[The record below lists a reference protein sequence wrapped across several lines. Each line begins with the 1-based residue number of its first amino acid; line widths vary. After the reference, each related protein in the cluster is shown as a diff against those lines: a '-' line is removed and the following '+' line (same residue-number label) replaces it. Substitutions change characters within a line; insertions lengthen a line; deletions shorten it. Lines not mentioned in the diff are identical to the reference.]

1 MQINLN
7 TYLLKRCIGKRYER
21 LRYEDKNSII
31 RLFPFI
37 IATVIINLNLNSGGK
52 VMNFKKVGEQIA
64 ALRKAKGLTQSELGE
79 RIGVSFQAV
88 SKWERGETLPD
99 ITLLPDLA
107 KILETTVDFI
117 LIGSEKVVEY
127 KGKFT
132 VTDMKKGLDCI
143 KNAGEYLGKE
153 NIIYRAAIKG
163 INTDLNTDIEEAF
176 SNDYIFEAFLAEAII
191 QNLIY
196 GLYVDISDVKN
207 NFKHEHFKNIVVDYC
222 NRRGI
227 K

>member
-1 MQINLN
+1 
-7 TYLLKRCIGKRYER
+7 
-21 LRYEDKNSII
+21 
-31 RLFPFI
+31 
-37 IATVIINLNLNSGGK
+37 
-52 VMNFKKVGEQIA
+52 MNIKKVGEQIA
-64 ALRKAKGLTQSELGE
+64 TLRKSKEITQNELGE

-107 KILETTVDFI
+107 KILETTTDYI
-117 LIGSEKVVEY
+117 LLGSEKVVEY

-132 VTDMKKGLDCI
+132 VTDIKKGLNCL
-143 KNAGEYLGKE
+143 KNVGEYLGAE

-163 INTDLNTDIEEAF
+163 INNELNTNIEEAF
-176 SNDYIFEAFLAEAII
+176 SNDYVFEAFLAEAII
-191 QNLIY
+191 QNLMS

-207 NFKHEHFKNIVVDYC
+207 NFKHEHFKDIVVDYC
-222 NRRGI
+222 DRYGI

>member
-1 MQINLN
+1 
-7 TYLLKRCIGKRYER
+7 
-21 LRYEDKNSII
+21 
-31 RLFPFI
+31 
-37 IATVIINLNLNSGGK
+37 
-52 VMNFKKVGEQIA
+52 MNIKKVGEQIA
-64 ALRKAKGLTQSELGE
+64 TLRKAKGITQNELGE

-107 KILETTVDFI
+107 KILETTTDYI
-117 LIGSEKVVEY
+117 LLGSEKVVEY

-132 VTDMKKGLDCI
+132 VTDIKKGLNCL
-143 KNAGEYLGKE
+143 KNVGEYLGAE

-163 INTDLNTDIEEAF
+163 INNELNTNIEEAF
-176 SNDYIFEAFLAEAII
+176 YNDYVFEAFLAEAII
-191 QNLIY
+191 QNLMS

-222 NRRGI
+222 DRYGI

>member
-1 MQINLN
+1 MNIE
-7 TYLLKRCIGKRYER
+7 KIG
-21 LRYEDKNSII
+21 
-31 RLFPFI
+31 
-37 IATVIINLNLNSGGK
+37 G
-52 VMNFKKVGEQIA
+52 QIA
-64 ALRKAKGLTQSELGE
+64 ALRKAKGLTQSELGD

-107 KILETTVDFI
+107 RILETTIDYI
-117 LIGSEKVVEY
+117 LLGSEKVVEY
-127 KGKFT
+127 KGRFT
-132 VTDMKKGLDCI
+132 VTDIKNGLDCL
-143 KNAGEYLGKE
+143 KKSGEYLGKE

-176 SNDYIFEAFLAEAII
+176 TNDYVFEAFLAEAII
-191 QNLIY
+191 QNLIS

-207 NFKHEHFKNIVVDYC
+207 NFRHEHFKKIVVDYC
-222 NRRGI
+222 NRYGI

>member
-1 MQINLN
+1 MN
-7 TYLLKRCIGKRYER
+7 TE
-21 LRYEDKNSII
+21 
-31 RLFPFI
+31 
-37 IATVIINLNLNSGGK
+37 
-52 VMNFKKVGEQIA
+52 KVGEQIA
-64 ALRKAKGLTQSELGE
+64 DLRKAKGITQSELGE

-117 LIGSEKVVEY
+117 LLGSEKIVDY

-132 VTDMKKGLDCI
+132 VTDIKKGLNCL
-143 KNAGEYLGKE
+143 KNAGEYLGTE

-163 INTDLNTDIEEAF
+163 INTELNTDIEEAF
-176 SNDYIFEAFLAEAII
+176 TNDYIFEAFLAEAII
-191 QNLIY
+191 QNLIS

-207 NFKHEHFKNIVVDYC
+207 NFKHDHFKNIVLDYC
-222 NRRGI
+222 NRYGI

>member
-1 MQINLN
+1 MQRAKNLSRIFCF
-7 TYLLKRCIGKRYER
+7 KSIIR
-21 LRYEDKNSII
+21 LRYVVENSII

-37 IATVIINLNLNSGGK
+37 ITTVIMYLNLKKRGK
-52 VMNFKKVGEQIA
+52 VMNIKKVGEQIA
-64 ALRKAKGLTQSELGE
+64 VLRKTKGITQSELGE

-107 KILETTVDFI
+107 KILETTVDYI
-117 LIGSEKVVEY
+117 LLGNEKIIEY
-127 KGKFT
+127 KGKFS
-132 VTDMKKGLDCI
+132 VADIKKGLNSL
-143 KNAGEYLGKE
+143 KNMGEYLGAE

-163 INTDLNTDIEEAF
+163 INADLNTDIEEAF
-176 SNDYIFEAFLAEAII
+176 TNDYIFEAFLAEAII
-191 QNLIY
+191 QNLIS

-222 NRRGI
+222 NRYGI

>member
-1 MQINLN
+1 
-7 TYLLKRCIGKRYER
+7 
-21 LRYEDKNSII
+21 
-31 RLFPFI
+31 
-37 IATVIINLNLNSGGK
+37 
-52 VMNFKKVGEQIA
+52 MNIKKVGEQIA
-64 ALRKAKGLTQSELGE
+64 TLRKAKGITQNELGE

-107 KILETTVDFI
+107 KIFETTTDYI
-117 LIGSEKVVEY
+117 LLGSEKVIEY

-132 VTDMKKGLDCI
+132 VTDMKKGLNCL
-143 KNAGEYLGKE
+143 KNVGEYLGAE

-163 INTDLNTDIEEAF
+163 INNELNTNIEEAF
-176 SNDYIFEAFLAEAII
+176 SNDYVFEAFLAEAII
-191 QNLIY
+191 QNLMS

-222 NRRGI
+222 DRYGI
-227 K
+227 KW